1 MAFTPLDVQTLA
13 RLTQIR
19 LDSGSSEKL
28 ADTLAQLTALAEPI
42 RNMAVRD
49 TLPLINPL
57 DMTQRLR
64 ADVVSEE
71 NRRELYQS
79 IAPATE
85 DGLYLVPKVLD

>member
-1 MAFTPLDVQTLA
+1 MLERQELMRLA
-13 RLTQIR
+13 ELTQILTTQASQASHR
-19 LDSGSSEKL
+19 QNLNDLIQL
-28 ADTLAQLTALAEPI
+28 AGNIVSIDCANI
-42 RNMAVRD
+42 D
-49 TLPLINPL
+49 PLINPL

>member
-42 RNMAVRD
+42 RNMAVHD

-79 IAPATE
+79 IAPTTE